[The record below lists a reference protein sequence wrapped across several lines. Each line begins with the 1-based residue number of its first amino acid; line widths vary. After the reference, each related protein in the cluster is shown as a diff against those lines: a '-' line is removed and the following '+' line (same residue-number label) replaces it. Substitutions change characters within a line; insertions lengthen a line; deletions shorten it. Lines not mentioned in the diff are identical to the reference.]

1 MVAHALLGATLACI
15 NGGDPTAG
23 GSAAVASEAAAMNLT
38 KQLEEKYKDDPKYFV
53 NGEFQANLLSEAE
66 KTQIRDL
73 TAGIGAVIGGAVGY
87 SSYNAQLAVV
97 IGQNAVENNNFQ
109 DIALA
114 KAEGKTLAQ
123 KAEELVKEQDDAYRK
138 KYCAGLS
145 ASVCNTQM
153 YKERQDFLKE
163 IAIVLL
169 PTEPYELI
177 PVGKLFGI
185 AIKGTKKLKAV
196 FNTKEEAEEAA
207 KIAKV
212 KVENNIH
219 RDDDLWSNKPSG
231 KQQYDP
237 AFEKLKKIINPKIA
251 QSQNKHIL
259 DHKQYAK
266 GKSYFHNSED
276 AQKVLD
282 AFHKGEAKIVG
293 YNVQKQPIV
302 KFEGGS
308 GIYSTTN
315 LEGKKYS
322 SQTDYYIIKGTQKV
336 SIVPFS
342 PRGPK

>member
-1 MVAHALLGATLACI
+1 L
-15 NGGDPTAG
+15 
-23 GSAAVASEAAAMNLT
+23 
-38 KQLEEKYKDDPKYFV
+38 
-53 NGEFQANLLSEAE
+53 
-66 KTQIRDL
+66 
-73 TAGIGAVIGGAVGY
+73 IGGAVGD
-87 SSYNAQLAVV
+87 SSYNAQLAGV
-97 IGQNAVENNNFQ
+97 IGQNAVENNGISPKQAKAKQERLNCERAGVSSSACTALNQ
-109 DIALA
+109 PKPSAAEKILSPAKSAALDYMVGEEPRTGASYYIAGLGYVATEIFFPESGTDVALTVVGGVVGKAVSLA
-114 KAEGKTLAQ
+114 KKEEKLAEVAAQ
-123 KAEELVKEQDDAYRK
+123 KR
-138 KYCAGLS
+138 
-145 ASVCNTQM
+145 
-153 YKERQDFLKE
+153 KE
-163 IAIVLL
+163 I
-169 PTEPYELI
+169 
-177 PVGKLFGI
+177 
-185 AIKGTKKLKAV
+185 
-196 FNTKEEAEEAA
+196 
-207 KIAKV
+207 
-212 KVENNIH
+212 ENNFD
-219 RDDDLWSNKPSG
+219 RDNDLWSNKPSG